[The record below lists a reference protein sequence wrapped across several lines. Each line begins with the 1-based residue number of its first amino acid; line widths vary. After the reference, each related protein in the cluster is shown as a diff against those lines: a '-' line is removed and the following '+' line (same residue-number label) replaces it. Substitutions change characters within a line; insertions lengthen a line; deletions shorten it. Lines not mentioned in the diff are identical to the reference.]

1 MKILT
6 IIVTYNGMKWLSRC
20 LGSLR
25 QSSLSTDVLVVDNG
39 STDGTIEYIRSEF
52 PEVQLVATGQNI
64 GFGRANNIGLKKA
77 VDEGYDYVYLLNQ
90 DAWVFPQTFERL
102 ISAMQSA
109 PEYGILSPMQLTATE
124 DKMDPR
130 FVRWCP
136 AAAWNEWMQIRPAS
150 QTDNLSDG
158 LSVEKYDANSDFD
171 PVSVSD
177 SDAVS
182 RSISESLPGE
192 IHPVRFVMAA
202 HWMISRTCFTKV
214 GGFSPAFAHYGE
226 DDNYVHRAHYHGFKI
241 GILSSAGAVHDR
253 EMRPTPKESRMRF
266 KCVASVVKLSNPLN
280 SFWLRCL
287 FQPCEL
293 LAISLRYGSWSV
305 FKNIFTLVASYPRLR
320 RIRQASLTSGAF
332 LD

>member
-6 IIVTYNGMKWLSRC
+6 IIVTYNGKKWMESC
-20 LGSLR
+20 LGSIR
-25 QSSLSTDVLVVDNG
+25 KSSVQSDVIVVDNG
-39 STDGTIEYIRSEF
+39 STDGTPEYIVSEF
-52 PEVQLVATGQNI
+52 PEVQFVSTGENL

-102 ISAMQSA
+102 VGAMESA
-109 PEYGILSPMQLTATE
+109 PEYGIMSPMQLTATE

-136 AAAWNEWMQIRPAS
+136 AAAWEEWMQIRSAS

-158 LSVEKYDANSDFD
+158 LSVEKYDANSD
-171 PVSVSD
+171 

-182 RSISESLPGE
+182 RFISESMPGK
-192 IHPVRFVMAA
+192 IHTVSFVMAA
-202 HWMISRTCFTKV
+202 HWMISRACFSTV

-226 DDNYVHRAHYHGFKI
+226 DDNYVHRAQYHGFKC
-241 GILSSAGAVHDR
+241 GVLSSAGAVHDR
-253 EMRPTPKESRMRF
+253 EMRPAPKESRMRL

-280 SFWLRCL
+280 CFWFRCL
-287 FQPCEL
+287 FQPVEL
-293 LAISLRYGSWSV
+293 LAISIRYRSASV
-305 FKNIFTLVASYPRLR
+305 FRYIFKFIGSYGRLKA
-320 RIRQASLTSGAF
+320 IRAQSKSLGAF
-332 LD
+332 L

>member
-52 PEVQLVATGQNI
+52 PEVQLVATGQNF

-102 ISAMQSA
+102 IAAMEAA

-136 AAAWNEWMQIRPAS
+136 AAAWKEWMQIRPACE
-150 QTDNLSDG
+150 TDNLSDG

-202 HWMISRTCFTKV
+202 HWMISRACFTKV

-226 DDNYVHRAHYHGFKI
+226 DDNYLHRAQYHDFKI
-241 GILSSAGAVHDR
+241 GIMSAAGAVHDR
-253 EMRPTPKESRMRF
+253 EMRPSPKESRMRF

>member
-52 PEVQLVATGQNI
+52 PEVQLVATGQNF

-77 VDEGYDYVYLLNQ
+77 VAEGYDYVYLLNQ
-90 DAWVFPQTFERL
+90 DAWVFPQTFEHL
-102 ISAMQSA
+102 IAAMEAA

-136 AAAWNEWMQIRPAS
+136 AAAWKEWTQIRPAS

-158 LSVEKYDANSDFD
+158 LSVEKYDTN
-171 PVSVSD
+171 SD

-182 RSISESLPGE
+182 RFISESMPGK
-192 IHPVRFVMAA
+192 IHTVSFVMAA
-202 HWMISRTCFTKV
+202 HWMISRACFTKV

-226 DDNYVHRAHYHGFKI
+226 DDNYVHRAKYHGFKI
-241 GILSSAGAVHDR
+241 GILSAAGAVHDR
-253 EMRPTPKESRMRF
+253 EMRPSPKESRMRF

-287 FQPCEL
+287 FQPVEL
-293 LAISLRYGSWSV
+293 LAISIRYRSASV
-305 FKNIFTLVASYPRLR
+305 FRYIFKFIGSYGRLKS
-320 RIRQASLTSGAF
+320 IRAQSMSVGAF
-332 LD
+332 L